1 MRTCPYCKEEVKGRL
16 DKKFC
21 NPYCKSSY
29 HYEKSRDDQNNLY
42 LTIDRQLKNNRR
54 LLKKYNKAGKAY
66 VRKNVLINEGFN
78 PRYFTNYWK
87 NNSGDVYLFCYEYGF
102 LEKKDNGK
110 HKYILVKWQNYMQ
123 KK

>member
-54 LLKKYNKAGKAY
+54 LLKKYNNINNILKKEM
-66 VRKNVLINEGFN
+66 NNNLFFNILI
-78 PRYFTNYWK
+78 
-87 NNSGDVYLFCYEYGF
+87 L
-102 LEKKDNGK
+102 LKKK
-110 HKYILVKWQNYMQ
+110 
-123 KK
+123 